1 MTTEA
6 QPQGTPAPVAQPIAP
21 AVVAAPIAPIVPEV
35 PADGAEIKIG
45 SKAFQARLEEERVKG
60 ERKAAESFAASLGI
74 PIDEAKRIIAEA
86 KAKDDAQK
94 SEVQRLTE
102 QNAAKDAKL
111 AQFAAYEATIT
122 ARAATEFAALTD
134 DQKAAVEKAAGPDP
148 AKRLSIIDAF
158 APTWAA
164 AKANADATALAA
176 AKAADDAKAAADA
189 AAKAALPSPKVAAP
203 ASTAP
208 AATPPAPAAPGSP
221 VNHAAVYEGLKK
233 SNPAAAAR
241 YHTAHAGAIL
251 AAGRQATG

>member
-1 MTTEA
+1 MSTEV
-6 QPQGTPAPVAQPIAP
+6 QPQGIPAPVAPIVP
-21 AVVAAPIAPIVPEV
+21 AVIAAPIAA
-35 PADGAEIKIG
+35 PAIAPAAPAEPMVTMTPAQMK
-45 SKAFQARLEEERVKG
+45 ARLDETRASAE
-60 ERKAAESFAASLGI
+60 KALATQLGVSVE
-74 PIDEAKRIIAEA
+74 DAKRIIAEA

-102 QNAAKDAKL
+102 QLAAAQAKST
-111 AQFAAYEATIT
+111 QFDSYKATVEG
-122 ARAATEFAALTD
+122 RAGIEFASLTD
-134 DQKAAVEKAAGPDP
+134 DQKVAVESLAGSDP
-148 AKRLSIIDAF
+148 AARLKAIDAMK
-158 APTWAA
+158 PTWAA
-164 AKANADATALAA
+164 AKANADATALAT

-189 AAKAALPSPKVAAP
+189 AAKAALPAPKVAAP

-208 AATPPAPAAPGSP
+208 NAPPPAPAAPGSP